1 MCKKKEMVYHSA
13 FTELPDS
20 IHASCGVPL
29 LPLRTQTRGP
39 APKTTDFDIVD
50 EAIQYFRPN
59 VLFRKYAIQSDADKL
74 LIYLTLYIS
83 QCLKRL
89 HQNQN
94 QASSS
99 SSSQQ
104 GNNNS
109 KKNLM
114 TEGAKLL
121 FALAHDHFDITTGLG
136 GIIDGPKTF
145 QEGETL
151 KSYLA
156 QCREEIGLRLVDHLY
171 VDEGTKMNKFWMAFA
186 RKKFMNKEYPEY

>member
-1 MCKKKEMVYHSA
+1 MVYHSA

-20 IHASCGVPL
+20 IQSSCGVPL

-89 HQNQN
+89 HQSQAPSSS
-94 QASSS
+94 ASS
-99 SSSQQ
+99 Q
-104 GNNNS
+104 NNNNSS

-121 FALAHDHFDITTGLG
+121 FALAHDHFDVTTGLG
-136 GIIDGPKTF
+136 GIINGPKTF

-156 QCREEIGLRLVDHLY
+156 QCREEIGLRLIDHLY

-186 RKKFMNKEYPEY
+186 KKKFMNKELPDYLL

>member
-1 MCKKKEMVYHSA
+1 MVYHSA

-20 IHASCGVPL
+20 IQSSCGVPL

-89 HQNQN
+89 HQSQKAPSSS
-94 QASSS
+94 ASS
-99 SSSQQ
+99 Q
-104 GNNNS
+104 NNNNGS
-109 KKNLM
+109 KKNMM

-121 FALAHDHFDITTGLG
+121 FALAHDHFDVTTGLG
-136 GIIDGPKTF
+136 GIINVPKTF

-156 QCREEIGLRLVDHLY
+156 QCREEIGLRLIDHLY

-186 RKKFMNKEYPEY
+186 KKKFMNKELPDY

>member
-1 MCKKKEMVYHSA
+1 MVYHSA

-20 IHASCGVPL
+20 IQSSCGVPL

-89 HQNQN
+89 HQSQKAPSSS
-94 QASSS
+94 ASS
-99 SSSQQ
+99 Q
-104 GNNNS
+104 NNNNGS
-109 KKNLM
+109 KKNMM

-121 FALAHDHFDITTGLG
+121 FALAHDHFDVTTGLG
-136 GIIDGPKTF
+136 GIINGPKTF

-156 QCREEIGLRLVDHLY
+156 QCREEIGLRLIDHLY

-186 RKKFMNKEYPEY
+186 KKKFMNKELPDY

>member
-1 MCKKKEMVYHSA
+1 MVYHSA

-20 IHASCGVPL
+20 IQSSCGVPL

-89 HQNQN
+89 HQSQKAPSSS
-94 QASSS
+94 ASS
-99 SSSQQ
+99 Q
-104 GNNNS
+104 NNNNGS
-109 KKNLM
+109 KKNMM

-121 FALAHDHFDITTGLG
+121 FALAHDHFDVTTGLG
-136 GIIDGPKTF
+136 GIINAPKTF

-156 QCREEIGLRLVDHLY
+156 QCREEIGLRLIDHLY

-186 RKKFMNKEYPEY
+186 KKKFMNKELPDY

>member
-1 MCKKKEMVYHSA
+1 MVYHSA

-20 IHASCGVPL
+20 IRSSCGIPL

-59 VLFRKYAIQSDADKL
+59 VLFRKYAIESDADKL

-89 HQNQN
+89 HQAQQYQQQN
-94 QASSS
+94 SDST
-99 SSSQQ
+99 
-104 GNNNS
+104 NNS
-109 KKNLM
+109 KINLM

-121 FALAHDHFDITTGLG
+121 FAFAHD
-136 GIIDGPKTF
+136 
-145 QEGETL
+145 
-151 KSYLA
+151 
-156 QCREEIGLRLVDHLY
+156 RLD
-171 VDEGTKMNKFWMAFA
+171 
-186 RKKFMNKEYPEY
+186 

>member
-1 MCKKKEMVYHSA
+1 MVYHSA

-20 IHASCGVPL
+20 IQSSCGVPL

-89 HQNQN
+89 HQSQKAPSSS
-94 QASSS
+94 ASS
-99 SSSQQ
+99 Q
-104 GNNNS
+104 NNNNGS

-121 FALAHDHFDITTGLG
+121 FALAHDHFDVTTGLG
-136 GIIDGPKTF
+136 GIINGPKTF

-156 QCREEIGLRLVDHLY
+156 QCREEIGLRLIDHLY

-186 RKKFMNKEYPEY
+186 KKKFMNKELPDY

>member
-1 MCKKKEMVYHSA
+1 MVYHSA

-20 IHASCGVPL
+20 IQSSCGVPL

-89 HQNQN
+89 HQSQKAPSSS
-94 QASSS
+94 ASS
-99 SSSQQ
+99 Q
-104 GNNNS
+104 NNNNGS
-109 KKNLM
+109 KKNMM

-121 FALAHDHFDITTGLG
+121 FALAHDHFDVTTGLG
-136 GIIDGPKTF
+136 GIINGPKTI

-156 QCREEIGLRLVDHLY
+156 QCREEIGLRLIDHLY

-186 RKKFMNKEYPEY
+186 KKKFMNKELPDYWS

>member
-1 MCKKKEMVYHSA
+1 MVYHSA

-20 IHASCGVPL
+20 IQSSCGVPL

-89 HQNQN
+89 HQSQKAPSS
-94 QASSS
+94 ASS
-99 SSSQQ
+99 Q
-104 GNNNS
+104 NNNNGS
-109 KKNLM
+109 KKNMM

-121 FALAHDHFDITTGLG
+121 FALAHDHFDVTTGLG
-136 GIIDGPKTF
+136 GIINGPKTF

-156 QCREEIGLRLVDHLY
+156 QCREEIGLRLIDHLY

-186 RKKFMNKEYPEY
+186 KKKFMNKELPDYWS

>member
-1 MCKKKEMVYHSA
+1 MVYHSA

-20 IHASCGVPL
+20 IQLSCGVPL

-89 HQNQN
+89 HQSQAPSSS
-94 QASSS
+94 ASS
-99 SSSQQ
+99 QN
-104 GNNNS
+104 NNNS
-109 KKNLM
+109 RKKNLM

-121 FALAHDHFDITTGLG
+121 FALAHDHFDVTTGLG
-136 GIIDGPKTF
+136 GIINGPKTF

-156 QCREEIGLRLVDHLY
+156 QCREEIGLRLIDHLY

-186 RKKFMNKEYPEY
+186 KKKFMNKELPDYWL

>member
-1 MCKKKEMVYHSA
+1 MVYHSA

-20 IHASCGVPL
+20 IQSSCGIPL

-59 VLFRKYAIQSDADKL
+59 VLFRKYAIESDADKL

-89 HQNQN
+89 QQAQQYQQQN
-94 QASSS
+94 SDST
-99 SSSQQ
+99 
-104 GNNNS
+104 NNNS
-109 KKNLM
+109 KINLM

-121 FALAHDHFDITTGLG
+121 FAFAHDHFDVTTGLG
-136 GIIDGPKTF
+136 GIINGPKTF

-151 KSYLA
+151 KAYLT
-156 QCREEIGLRLVDHLY
+156 QCREEIGLRLIEHLY

-186 RKKFMNKEYPEY
+186 KKKFVNKELPEY

>member
-1 MCKKKEMVYHSA
+1 MIVPEKAINIVLNQDEEDIDCGGRDCDKCRSVEI
-13 FTELPDS
+13 TGQS
-20 IHASCGVPL
+20 IAEGNLTTQLSRSLIPIILIL
-29 LPLRTQTRGP
+29 LTIIT
-39 APKTTDFDIVD
+39 IVW
-50 EAIQYFRPN
+50 
-59 VLFRKYAIQSDADKL
+59 
-74 LIYLTLYIS
+74 
-83 QCLKRL
+83 
-89 HQNQN
+89 
-94 QASSS
+94 
-99 SSSQQ
+99 
-104 GNNNS
+104 NNNS

-186 RKKFMNKEYPEY
+186 RKKFMNKELPEY

>member
-1 MCKKKEMVYHSA
+1 MVYHSA

-20 IHASCGVPL
+20 IQSSCGVPL

-89 HQNQN
+89 HQCQKAPSSS
-94 QASSS
+94 ASS
-99 SSSQQ
+99 Q
-104 GNNNS
+104 NNNNGS
-109 KKNLM
+109 KKNMM

-121 FALAHDHFDITTGLG
+121 FALAHDHFDVTTGLG
-136 GIIDGPKTF
+136 GIINGPKTF

-156 QCREEIGLRLVDHLY
+156 QCREEIGLRLIDHLY

-186 RKKFMNKEYPEY
+186 KKKFMNKELPDY